1 MDLDP
6 GGLFSWLVVGLIAG
20 WIAGIVTRGGGFGCV
35 TNIVIGILGAF
46 IGGIILELLNVDG
59 TAGFLESLA
68 IATLGAVILLAV
80 ANLARR

>member
-6 GGLFSWLVVGLIAG
+6 GGLFSWLVVGLLAG
-20 WIAGIVTRGGGFGCV
+20 WIAGVVTRGSGFGCV
-35 TNIVIGILGAF
+35 TNVVIGVLGAF
-46 IGGIILELLNVDG
+46 IGGLLLEILNVSG

-68 IATLGAVILLAV
+68 IATLGAVVLLAI

>member
-6 GGLFSWLVVGLIAG
+6 GGLFSWLIVGLLAG
-20 WIAGIVTRGGGFGCV
+20 WIAGTVTRGQGFGCI
-35 TNIVIGILGAF
+35 TNVIIGVIGAF
-46 IGGIILELLNVDG
+46 VGGLILEVLNVDG

-68 IATLGAVILLAV
+68 IATLGAIVLLAI

>member
-1 MDLDP
+1 M
-6 GGLFSWLVVGLIAG
+6 FSWLAVGLLAG
-20 WIAGIVTRGGGFGCV
+20 WIAGIVTRGSGFGCI
-35 TNIVIGILGAF
+35 TNIVIGVIGAV

-68 IATLGAVILLAV
+68 IATLGSVILLAI